1 MPTSPIKRSKSKRN
15 QQTIQQRTHQE
26 VATSSGPTLEELFER
41 IESLEDKV
49 VELKSILIVS
59 KNVNKLL
66 SQEVDELHQYQSIA
80 CIILDEIIPSEHETT
95 EEITKKAKNVVA
107 KSLKF
112 SEFFRERS

>member
-26 VATSSGPTLEELFER
+26 
-41 IESLEDKV
+41 
-49 VELKSILIVS
+49 
-59 KNVNKLL
+59 
-66 SQEVDELHQYQSIA
+66 
-80 CIILDEIIPSEHETT
+80 EHETT
-95 EEITKKAKNVVA
+95 EEMTKKAKNVVA